1 MKIIHNAEKKL
12 LQERIRQCDF
22 TIRKYEESVKELK
35 SSLQSKV
42 STEINNQTLT
52 LFEKTHSSH
61 FEMAKSRQRQKFD
74 RLLSKE
80 ETRSPTTNI
89 GDTNIDQTKWV
100 MNLSDRPLSD
110 SERSVLMKGLN
121 FSVTPSKIPVDEIV
135 AATELACNQLKDKSQ
150 AESLRNEV
158 VKIVSK
164 SKPPRSNISRA
175 EREAIKALA
184 KDDSIVILPA
194 DKGCTTV
201 ILNKQDYHNKVK
213 ALLDDTNTY
222 EKLTSDPTR
231 AIKNKLIQ
239 TLKEWRKEERIPNY
253 LYNQLYPTAENVP
266 KFYGLPKI
274 HKKDVPRAFGSMMYD
289 TAKFLAK
296 IMKPLV
302 GLNSHHIV
310 NSEDFVNKIAELEV
324 PPGQKLV
331 SYDVSSLFTSIL
343 INEAIPVVR
352 AKLES
357 DQSLPDR
364 CPLDIAQLSVLL
376 EMCLSSTYFT
386 FQGEFYKQKKGAAM
400 GSPIS
405 PVVANLYMEQ
415 FESRALDTAPTPPTM
430 WYRYVDDTM
439 AKIHENTI
447 DSFSEH
453 LNSIDQHIQF
463 TSEQEKDGRIPFLD
477 TCVSINQDGSTKISV
492 YRKPIHCEKCNKE
505 YVGETARP
513 LEIRVKE
520 HQSRSSS
527 AIHEHCRLEGHSV
540 DPNKTKV
547 LSTEVNTCK
556 RRIKEAIQIKLTK
569 PALNRGNGYELAAI
583 YDTILTPKRR

>member
-1 MKIIHNAEKKL
+1 MEFRIWLFISVDTLDCKLDFSSFTLSSYFLIVKSHCMKGVKTMKIIHNAEKKL

-42 STEINNQTLT
+42 STEINNQILT

-61 FEMAKSRQRQKFD
+61 FEMAKSRQRQKFE

-135 AATELACNQLKDKSQ
+135 AATELACSQLKVKSQ

-194 DKGCTTV
+194 DKGRTTV

-253 LYNQLYPTAENVP
+253 LYNQLYLTAENVP

-274 HKKDVPRAFGSMMYD
+274 HKKDVPLRPIVSSIGSVMYD

-310 NSEDFVNKIAELEV
+310 NSEDFVNKIAKLEV

-331 SYDVSSLFTSIL
+331 SYDVSSLFTSIP

-376 EMCLSSTYFT
+376 Y
-386 FQGEFYKQKKGAAM
+386 
-400 GSPIS
+400 
-405 PVVANLYMEQ
+405 
-415 FESRALDTAPTPPTM
+415 
-430 WYRYVDDTM
+430 
-439 AKIHENTI
+439 
-447 DSFSEH
+447 
-453 LNSIDQHIQF
+453 
-463 TSEQEKDGRIPFLD
+463 
-477 TCVSINQDGSTKISV
+477 
-492 YRKPIHCEKCNKE
+492 
-505 YVGETARP
+505 
-513 LEIRVKE
+513 
-520 HQSRSSS
+520 
-527 AIHEHCRLEGHSV
+527 
-540 DPNKTKV
+540 
-547 LSTEVNTCK
+547 
-556 RRIKEAIQIKLTK
+556 
-569 PALNRGNGYELAAI
+569 
-583 YDTILTPKRR
+583 